1 MSSKEKLL
9 ARIIRVNQAG
19 EIGAQRIYN
28 AQKKVFKFLGK
39 HDDVEEI
46 SRMAK
51 EEEEHVKKGEEE
63 RQAQSMMGD

>member
-51 EEEEHVKKGEEE
+51 EEEEPVSYTHLTLPTSDLV
-63 RQAQSMMGD
+63 

>member
-51 EEEEHVKKGEEE
+51 EE
-63 RQAQSMMGD
+63 